1 MGIDTPETVHTQ
13 KEEQPYGQEA
23 SNYTKTRLENGD
35 KIELEYDSN
44 SSSGNPYI
52 GGIVGKSFAG
62 NMFNCYN
69 NGNIEQNNFS
79 VGGITGGADN
89 TIVKNCYN
97 SGEITGVGQVG
108 GIVGRISATSIL
120 NCYNSGKIISNKE
133 ASGGIVGECISATTS
148 IIKNCYN
155 VANINGSANTG
166 GICGRINGTIENCY
180 NLANVTGNGT
190 TGGIV
195 GSGHNTIIKECYNKG
210 NISGKSEQKPNAFEG
225 GIVGDSYSADNIE
238 LCKWYS
244 DTIEY
249 AVGSLGITDGYTINL
264 EMPDIISIINDENTF
279 KEDKNNINNGYP
291 ILNWE

>member
-62 NMFNCYN
+62 NIFNCYN
-69 NGNIEQNNFS
+69 NGNIKQNNFS

-97 SGEITGVGQVG
+97 SGEI
-108 GIVGRISATSIL
+108 
-120 NCYNSGKIISNKE
+120 ISNKE
-133 ASGGIVGECISATTS
+133 ASGGIVG
-148 IIKNCYN
+148 
-155 VANINGSANTG
+155 
-166 GICGRINGTIENCY
+166 
-180 NLANVTGNGT
+180 
-190 TGGIV
+190 
-195 GSGHNTIIKECYNKG
+195 SGYNTIIKECYHKG

-225 GIVGDSYSADNIE
+225 GIAGGSYSADNIE
-238 LCKWYS
+238 LCKWHS

>member
-62 NMFNCYN
+62 NIFNCYN
-69 NGNIEQNNFS
+69 NGNIKQNNFS

-97 SGEITGVGQVG
+97 SGEI
-108 GIVGRISATSIL
+108 
-120 NCYNSGKIISNKE
+120 ISNKE
-133 ASGGIVGECISATTS
+133 ASV
-148 IIKNCYN
+148 
-155 VANINGSANTG
+155 
-166 GICGRINGTIENCY
+166 
-180 NLANVTGNGT
+180 
-190 TGGIV
+190 GIV

>member
-62 NMFNCYN
+62 NIFNCYN

-97 SGEITGVGQVG
+97 SGEI
-108 GIVGRISATSIL
+108 
-120 NCYNSGKIISNKE
+120 ISNKE
-133 ASGGIVGECISATTS
+133 AS
-148 IIKNCYN
+148 
-155 VANINGSANTG
+155 
-166 GICGRINGTIENCY
+166 
-180 NLANVTGNGT
+180 
-190 TGGIV
+190 GGIV

-225 GIVGDSYSADNIE
+225 GIAGGSYSADNIE
-238 LCKWYS
+238 LCKWHS

-279 KEDKNNINNGYP
+279 KEDTNNINNGYP

>member
-23 SNYTKTRLENGD
+23 SNYTKTRLEDGD

-62 NMFNCYN
+62 NIFNCYN

-133 ASGGIVGECISATTS
+133 ASGGIVG
-148 IIKNCYN
+148 
-155 VANINGSANTG
+155 
-166 GICGRINGTIENCY
+166 
-180 NLANVTGNGT
+180 
-190 TGGIV
+190 
-195 GSGHNTIIKECYNKG
+195 SGYNTIIKECYHKG

-225 GIVGDSYSADNIE
+225 GIAGGSYSADNIE
-238 LCKWYS
+238 LCKWHS

-264 EMPDIISIINDENTF
+264 EMLDIISIINDENTF
-279 KEDKNNINNGYP
+279 KEDTNNINNGYP